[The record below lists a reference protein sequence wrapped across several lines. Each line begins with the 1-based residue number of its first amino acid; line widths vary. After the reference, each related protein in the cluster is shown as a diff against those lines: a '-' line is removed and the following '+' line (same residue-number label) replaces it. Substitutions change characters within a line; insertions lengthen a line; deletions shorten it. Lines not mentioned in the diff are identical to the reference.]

1 MRDFPVVPSYFAKRC
16 ALDSDIKVKGIPV
29 TMHPQYSPRL
39 IGAVVLAMTLIVG
52 GDAAATVLTGAGFPQ
67 TFVAWTRFALAAVL
81 LAPLCGL
88 TRFDAVHFRDW
99 RLYLRAGLIVGGIV
113 SILTALQTEPMANV
127 FAGFFVGPIVSY
139 FVAAA
144 LLGERITPLRTA
156 LLLVSFGGVLLV
168 VRPGFGMTTGMGFAV
183 LAGCFHGAYLVATRW
198 LAGTFRP
205 RFLLFSQLLI
215 GAVILSPFAFA
226 PVPTLTW
233 AWMGLI
239 TISALGSAG
248 GNLLLVLVNRTTPA
262 GVVAPLIYSQLL
274 AAMIVGWAVFD
285 QWPDR
290 FSLLGLFI
298 IMIAGVSSVWVAGK
312 GR

>member
-1 MRDFPVVPSYFAKRC
+1 MTASP
-16 ALDSDIKVKGIPV
+16 
-29 TMHPQYSPRL
+29 YSARL
-39 IGAVVLAMTLIVG
+39 VGAVVLAMTLIVG

-67 TFVAWTRFALAAVL
+67 TFVAWTRFALAALL

-88 TRFDAVHFRDW
+88 VRADRSHFADW

-113 SILTALQTEPMANV
+113 SILTALKTEPMANV
-127 FAGFFVGPIVSY
+127 FAGFFVGPVVSY
-139 FVAAA
+139 FLSAA
-144 LLGERITPLRTA
+144 LLGERITPVRTF
-156 LLLVSFGGVLLV
+156 LLLISFAGVLLV
-168 VRPGFGMTTGMGFAV
+168 VRPGFGMTTGMGFAI

-198 LAGTFRP
+198 LAGEFRP

-215 GAVILSPFAFA
+215 GAILLSPFAFSTI
-226 PVPTLTW
+226 PDVSLSLF
-233 AWMGLI
+233 GLI

-274 AAMIVGWAVFD
+274 AAMVIGWAVFG
-285 QWPDR
+285 QWPDGL
-290 FSLLGLFI
+290 SLAGLAI
-298 IMIAGVSSVWVAGK
+298 IMVAGVSSVWFAGR